1 MFALRV
7 KLLRPLFS
15 GCSYSKRTFSHRNL
29 LELSDRGFFQ
39 SIFPDTAAPKMK
51 NLFKTAP
58 QSIYAGFDPTA
69 DSLHVGNLLVIMGLL
84 HCQRAGHKP
93 IALVGGAT
101 GLIGDPSGR
110 KTERNQLGESVIETN
125 LQAIEQQLRKVFK
138 NHEDCLWDTKKYT
151 SKLEPLTIVNNA
163 DWYAN
168 LSLIDFVANM
178 GRHFRMGSML
188 SRSSVQSRLESEDG
202 MSFTEFTYQIFQ
214 AYDWLHLLRKHNCSF
229 QMGGSDQM
237 GNLMT
242 GHELIS
248 RVEPKREVFGMTLPI
263 VTNEEGDKFGKS
275 AGNAVWL
282 DENKTSPFALYQ
294 FFMRMPDSEVEKL
307 LKLFTFIPLPEVEQL
322 MREHS
327 KEPEKRKAQTLLAE
341 DVTLLVHG
349 ENGLKQAERVTNALY
364 KGNVDGLAEL
374 NVTEIKQTFQGATMV
389 DILPE
394 PGMSILELA
403 MKAKCFP
410 TETDAVRIIN
420 AGGFYVNQKR
430 VQNIAEVITTGVH
443 VLRNGVSLL
452 RVGKRN
458 FYIVR
463 WQ

>member
-1 MFALRV
+1 MIPVRTGLLKALRLGSV
-7 KLLRPLFS
+7 CSLRHL
-15 GCSYSKRTFSHRNL
+15 GQRNL
-29 LELSDRGFFQ
+29 LELTDRGFFQ
-39 SIFPDTAAPKMK
+39 GIFPDTAAPRMK
-51 NLFKTAP
+51 QLFTSGV

-69 DSLHVGNLLVIMGLL
+69 DSLHVGNLLVIMGLI
-84 HCQRAGHKP
+84 HCQRAGHQP

-125 LQAIEQQLRKVFK
+125 LKAIEQQLRQVFE
-138 NHEDCLWDTKKYT
+138 NHEQFLWDTRKNP
-151 SKLEPLTIVNNA
+151 SPLPPLTIVNNA
-163 DWYAN
+163 DWYKN
-168 LSLIDFVANM
+168 LQIIDFVANM

-188 SRSSVQSRLESEDG
+188 SRSSVQSRLDSEDG

-214 AYDWLHLLRKHNCSF
+214 AYDWLHLLRRHNCCF
-229 QMGGSDQM
+229 QMGGSDQT

-248 RVEPKREVFGMTLPI
+248 RVERKREVFGLTLPL

-282 DENKTSPFALYQ
+282 DANKTSPFALYQ
-294 FFMRMPDSEVEKL
+294 FFLRMADSKVEKL
-307 LKLFTFIPLPEVEQL
+307 LRLFTFIPLPEIEQL
-322 MREHS
+322 MREHT

-349 ENGLKQAERVTNALY
+349 ESGLRQAERVTNALY
-364 KGNVDGLAEL
+364 KGNVEGLAEL
-374 NVTEIKQTFQGATMV
+374 NYAEIKQTFQGATVV
-389 DILPE
+389 DLLTE
-394 PGMSILELA
+394 PGMSVLQLA
-403 MKAKCFP
+403 MNAKCFP

-430 VQNIAEVITTGVH
+430 VQNIAEVITAGIH
-443 VLRNGVSLL
+443 ILRNGVSLL

-463 WQ
+463 WK

>member
-1 MFALRV
+1 MLPLRRS
-7 KLLRPLFS
+7 LLKPLQDVF
-15 GCSYSKRTFSHRNL
+15 RLSHRQLAQRNL
-29 LELSDRGFFQ
+29 LELTDRGFFQ
-39 SIFPDTAAPKMK
+39 GIFPDTAAPRMK
-51 NLFKTAP
+51 QLFTGGQ

-69 DSLHVGNLLVIMGLL
+69 DSLHVGNLLVIMGLI
-84 HCQRAGHKP
+84 HCQRAGHRP

-110 KTERNQLGESVIETN
+110 KTERNQLGETVIETN
-125 LQAIEQQLRKVFK
+125 LKAIEQQLRRVFE
-138 NHEDCLWDTKKYT
+138 NHEHCLWDSNKQKFP
-151 SKLEPLTIVNNA
+151 LPPLTVVNNA
-163 DWYAN
+163 DWYAD
-168 LSLIDFVANM
+168 LQLIDFVANM

-214 AYDWLHLLRKHNCSF
+214 AYDWLHLLRRHNCCF
-229 QMGGSDQM
+229 QMGGSDQT

-248 RVEPKREVFGMTLPI
+248 RVERKREVFGLTLPL
-263 VTNEEGDKFGKS
+263 VTTEEGDKFGKS

-282 DENKTSPFALYQ
+282 DGNKTSPFALYQ
-294 FFMRMPDSEVEKL
+294 FFLRMPDSEVEKL
-307 LKLFTFIPLPEVEQL
+307 LKLFTFIPLPQVEQL
-322 MREHS
+322 MREHT

-349 ENGLKQAERVTNALY
+349 ESGLKQAERVTNALY
-364 KGNVDGLAEL
+364 KGNVEGLAEL
-374 NVTEIKQTFQGATMV
+374 NLPEIQQTFQGATMV
-389 DILPE
+389 NLLTE

-430 VQNIAEVITTGVH
+430 VQNIAEVLTTGVH
-443 VLRNGVSLL
+443 ILRNGISLL